1 MDQAQASWVE
11 VSAQQRSGGG
21 IEGGDGV
28 VSTPYAIG
36 AISGDRGAQMAMR
49 GDAAES
55 QWRDCS
61 QGELALLICGG

>member
-1 MDQAQASWVE
+1 MNRPGTGVWVE
-11 VSAQQRSGGG
+11 VGAQQRSSGG

-55 QWRDCS
+55 Q
-61 QGELALLICGG
+61 